1 MRLNRIFSFSLFLCY
16 KTYSYICIGKKK
28 KLSVTLV
35 AALCLAA
42 TTFAAGN
49 QPTTAK
55 WEGNINVSK
64 LGKYLNLNSV
74 QSEEVANICDYF
86 SEQMSRATTAKKDK
100 EAKLR
105 NAVYGNLKLMRKT
118 LSAEQYAK
126 YAALMNI
133 TLQNKG
139 IELNK

>member
-1 MRLNRIFSFSLFLCY
+1 MKRLGL
-16 KTYSYICIGKKK
+16 
-28 KLSVTLV
+28 TLV
-35 AALCLAA
+35 AAVCLTA

-55 WEGNINVSK
+55 WEGNINITK
-64 LGKYLNLNSV
+64 LSKYLNLDSN
-74 QSEEVANICDYF
+74 QHEEVANICEYF
-86 SEQMSRATTAKKDK
+86 TEQMSRATTAKKDK

-126 YAALMNI
+126 YAALMNL
-133 TLQNKG
+133 TLLNKG
-139 IELNK
+139 IDLSK

>member
-1 MRLNRIFSFSLFLCY
+1 MCLFCNDIFIDLY
-16 KTYSYICIGKKK
+16 RTH
-28 KLSVTLV
+28 V
-35 AALCLAA
+35 
-42 TTFAAGN
+42 
-49 QPTTAK
+49 
-55 WEGNINVSK
+55 K
-64 LGKYLNLNSV
+64 LGKYLKLNSD

-86 SEQMSRATTAKKDK
+86 STQMSRATTAKKDK

>member
-1 MRLNRIFSFSLFLCY
+1 MFLGIVLGITIKKVGITKRLGL
-16 KTYSYICIGKKK
+16 
-28 KLSVTLV
+28 TLV

>member
-1 MRLNRIFSFSLFLCY
+1 MKRLGL
-16 KTYSYICIGKKK
+16 
-28 KLSVTLV
+28 TLV

-42 TTFAAGN
+42 STFAAGN

-55 WEGNINVSK
+55 WEGNINVNK
-64 LGKYLNLNSV
+64 LGKYLQLNSV

-126 YAALMNI
+126 ICRFDEPYL
-133 TLQNKG
+133 LNKG
-139 IELNK
+139 IDLSK

>member
-1 MRLNRIFSFSLFLCY
+1 MKRLGL
-16 KTYSYICIGKKK
+16 
-28 KLSVTLV
+28 TLV

-64 LGKYLNLNSV
+64 LGKYLKLNSD

-86 SEQMSRATTAKKDK
+86 STQMSRATTAKKDK

-139 IELNK
+139 IELNFRSKPVGFHFFYTII

>member
-28 KLSVTLV
+28 KLSATLV